1 MNFALKN
8 FRNHDLREMIISL
21 IILVIMRLERQN
33 INVAYF

>member
-21 IILVIMRLERQN
+21 IILVIMRLENKN